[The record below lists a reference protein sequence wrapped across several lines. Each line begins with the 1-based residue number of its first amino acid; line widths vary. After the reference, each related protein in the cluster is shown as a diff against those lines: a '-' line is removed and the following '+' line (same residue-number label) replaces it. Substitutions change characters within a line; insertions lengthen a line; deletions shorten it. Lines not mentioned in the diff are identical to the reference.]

1 MRARQLAPFER
12 QVLLLLVG
20 CHISPP
26 VLRTFINTKTGMDEL
41 SSSRIT
47 VRIGCCTICLQRC
60 MLEGSQ
66 DSMRV
71 YAAEQ
76 AWCMCMRAN

>member
-41 SSSRIT
+41 SSSKVT
-47 VRIGCCTICLQRC
+47 VC
-60 MLEGSQ
+60 
-66 DSMRV
+66 
-71 YAAEQ
+71 AAEQ
-76 AWCMCMRAN
+76 AWCICKGGCEVCW